1 VELNGSAFTV
11 VVANDDDDGLRAREL
26 ALAWH
31 EEGLLGEFAWVTPE
45 DVQVPAYGPPTI
57 SATVMGRDEPVE
69 LMTLLGA
76 RPRSLIRIVV
86 LHLLTHENSSAA
98 RLVEACNHI
107 SELVSRAMPRQLRNG
122 GSAAGMR
129 LLRVNLMVPESDLLP
144 QDAGLIEPGWEINA
158 IVSPEDRPDLD
169 RMSVFVRQSVNLHGH
184 GLAAAAAVGGLW
196 SDSPIG
202 AFDNHQTD
210 STTGGREV
218 VVIRCQARMVVGD
231 DRSSELADKVVT
243 IVQSSEMGAAPLVT
257 WGIPADNPEAV
268 VNNTVDKLLTHPQWA
283 REEREVRPLE
293 KAQLSLG
300 TVLKNWALFQLQM
313 PIAVFTF
320 LFGLGRSAMEKAITA
335 ATVGRDAGEVGRVRP
350 MSPDQAQQ
358 VAEFRMKKLSDQLEP
373 ARLHDEAASWGQTT
387 PAAWRELREVA
398 IGLVD
403 GSRLPD
409 RYSRTTRGGLD
420 EVLPPFAVVPTPDDS
435 LTLPGMPRL
444 SGIDVGQVAEVAQQL
459 EAREQEEAEKH
470 PAETSGDDETE
481 DVEPSD
487 KDRLAAWVEKRKHS
501 LMWLVASRIYDFRR
515 LENAQAQASYEAL
528 TNTKVPSTG
537 RLRTAQALVVIAWL
551 LTVFV
556 AVLVGLWVWASSRE
570 DMVAFLTRLPELNW
584 QNITRVVLVV
594 ALALLLAGTNYF
606 QALRAY
612 EWQVALRLHT
622 VRQASDEYVTS
633 RQQEKRW
640 ALMFQGVQDWGRV
653 FGELLHRPWAEA
665 ESEEKPVG
673 EYDGLPA
680 AVAIATP
687 VDADA
692 GSDPRVVTKGVE
704 AVCQRGWL
712 AKEFGRIVAS
722 SPRNDPAAQPH
733 AGDLPADLDL
743 GLRANGP
750 RTELVQVAEDEP
762 TKDVA
767 KRHLVDEVAVL
778 VAEGDVTMPA
788 QTVVR
793 LGPYSARDQV
803 VDRDFFTASNNIES
817 PLTTELFDPQA
828 LVARYNIPEHTV
840 FCLPVGSDQPKLE
853 NAEVHYCGVSVAT
866 RVDISPNLTA
876 DGILLF
882 QRAERLDVSPVAS
895 ADEFN

>member
-1 VELNGSAFTV
+1 M
-11 VVANDDDDGLRAREL
+11 
-26 ALAWH
+26 H
-31 EEGLLGEFAWVTPE
+31 
-45 DVQVPAYGPPTI
+45 
-57 SATVMGRDEPVE
+57 
-69 LMTLLGA
+69 
-76 RPRSLIRIVV
+76 
-86 LHLLTHENSSAA
+86 
-98 RLVEACNHI
+98 
-107 SELVSRAMPRQLRNG
+107 
-122 GSAAGMR
+122 
-129 LLRVNLMVPESDLLP
+129 LLRVNLMIPESDLLP

-196 SDSPIG
+196 SDSPVG
-202 AFDNHQTD
+202 AFDDHQAD

-218 VVIRCQARMVVGD
+218 VVIRCQARVVVGD
-231 DRSSELADKVVT
+231 DRSSELADQVIDT
-243 IVQSSEMGAAPLVT
+243 VQSSETGAAPLVT
-257 WGIPADNPEAV
+257 WGVPADNPEAV
-268 VNNTVDKLLTHPQWA
+268 VHNAFDKLLTHPQWA
-283 REEREVRPLE
+283 RVEREVRPRE
-293 KAQLSLG
+293 KTQVSLG
-300 TVLKNWALFQLQM
+300 TMLKNWLLFQLQM
-313 PIAVFTF
+313 PVAVFTF
-320 LFGLGRSAMEKAITA
+320 LFGLGRSAVEKAITA

-350 MSPDQAQQ
+350 LSPDQARQ
-358 VAEFRMKKLSDQLEP
+358 VAEFRMKQLSDQLEP
-373 ARLHDEAASWGQTT
+373 GRLHDEAASWGQTT
-387 PAAWRELREVA
+387 ASAWRELRELA

-409 RYSRTTRGGLD
+409 RYSRTMRGGLD
-420 EVLPPFAVVPTPDDS
+420 EVLPPFAVVPPPDDA

-444 SGIDVGQVAEVAQQL
+444 TGIDVARVADVAQQL
-459 EAREQEEAEKH
+459 EAREQEEAQKNK
-470 PAETSGDDETE
+470 AETPADEDTE

-515 LENAQAQASYEAL
+515 SENAQAQASYDAL

-537 RLRTAQALVVIAWL
+537 RLRSAQAMVVIAWL
-551 LTVFV
+551 LTALV
-556 AVLVGLWVWASSRE
+556 AALVGLWVWASLRE
-570 DMVAFLTRLPELNW
+570 DPISFLAQLPELNW
-584 QNITRVVLVV
+584 QNVTRVVLIV

-640 ALMFQGVQDWGRV
+640 ALMSQGVQDWGRV

-665 ESEEKPVG
+665 ASGENPVG
-673 EYDGLPA
+673 DYDGLPA

-687 VDADA
+687 VNADA

-712 AKEFGRIVAS
+712 SEEFERIVTS

-750 RTELVQVAEDEP
+750 RTELVQVAEDDS
-762 TKDVA
+762 TKDAA

-817 PLTTELFDPQA
+817 PLTTELFHPQA
-828 LVARYNIPEHTV
+828 QVARYNIPERIV
-840 FCLPVGSDQPKLE
+840 FCLPVGSEQPKVE

-882 QRAERLDVSPVAS
+882 QRAERLDTAPVSS